1 MYTIL
6 VADTEEVIAT
16 TRFEDVAKAI
26 ANSLPIKCVVR
37 YADMGTTVYYKAPGT
52 NFFSANEK
60 QEVA

>member
-1 MYTIL
+1 MYMIL
-6 VADTEEVIAT
+6 ATDTEETIAS

-26 ANSLPIKCVVR
+26 ANSLPIKCIIR
-37 YADMGTTVYYKAPGT
+37 YADMGTTVYYRAPGT

>member
-1 MYTIL
+1 MYMIL
-6 VADTEEVIAT
+6 TADTEETLAT

-26 ANSLPIKCVVR
+26 ANSMPVKCVVR
-37 YADMGTTVYYKAPGT
+37 YSDMGTTDYYKAPGT